1 VEGDKNMNIGIV
13 ADKSDDDNDKND
25 INGIDTPRVKLLT
38 KVSVYADKRV
48 LDIQNKLLNLD
59 SENSK

>member
-1 VEGDKNMNIGIV
+1 MNIGIV

-25 INGIDTPRVKLLT
+25 INRIDTPRVKLLT

>member
-1 VEGDKNMNIGIV
+1 MNIGIV